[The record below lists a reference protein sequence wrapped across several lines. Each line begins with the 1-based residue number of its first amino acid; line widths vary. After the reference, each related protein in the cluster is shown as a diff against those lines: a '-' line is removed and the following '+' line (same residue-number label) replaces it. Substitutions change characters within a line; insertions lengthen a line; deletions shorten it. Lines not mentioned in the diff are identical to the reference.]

1 MPGENVISLLHG
13 HAHRI
18 RKYDRIK
25 MLLNSTT
32 KDSDDALRI
41 KVVKCGHDFI
51 NPGAFLAH

>member
-1 MPGENVISLLHG
+1 MPGISLLHG
-13 HAHRI
+13 HAYRI

-25 MLLNSTT
+25 ILLNSTT